1 MNSEIARIGA
11 NTEWNSKKIFDGV
24 GFPGETKFQVG
35 VDAGQT
41 IGVIID
47 ELTTAKLGK
56 GFGGALVTHPTTP
69 PSSETTQDSYTSH
82 SESPPSVQTT
92 DGVSA
97 SPGSDID
104 GDGDVDAIAIAA
116 GQNSF
121 KTFLNDGSGNFAFG
135 SKVTGAPSGAIHVS
149 HSEDPYAQNEDQA
162 LAVADIDGDG
172 DADVITQ
179 RPGVGNLHTFLN
191 DGAGNFSYG
200 QQLSGAQAHSGNDE
214 VAIEAADVD
223 GDGDVDI
230 IQKSSLSTSF
240 ITLLNDG
247 NGNFSAGTTTNI
259 SAQVA
264 SPGNS
269 VALSAGDVDGDGDI
283 DLLLEN
289 EGQTGFFSYL
299 NNGTGNFTFHTSSAT
314 SHSFS
319 GGGISLGLGDIDGDG
334 DLDVL
339 RKWLWQQQHFSFH
352 K

>member
-1 MNSEIARIGA
+1 MNLTQRPICRTHKIGA
-11 NTEWNSKKIFDGV
+11 VKCVIYGLCYADDLGIHFCGNSQSRRVIRSR
-24 GFPGETKFQVG
+24 

-69 PSSETTQDSYTSH
+69 PSAVTTQDSYTSH

-179 RPGVGNLHTFLN
+179 RPGWEIYILF
-191 DGAGNFSYG
+191 
-200 QQLSGAQAHSGNDE
+200 
-214 VAIEAADVD
+214 
-223 GDGDVDI
+223 
-230 IQKSSLSTSF
+230 
-240 ITLLNDG
+240 
-247 NGNFSAGTTTNI
+247 
-259 SAQVA
+259 
-264 SPGNS
+264 
-269 VALSAGDVDGDGDI
+269 
-283 DLLLEN
+283 
-289 EGQTGFFSYL
+289 
-299 NNGTGNFTFHTSSAT
+299 
-314 SHSFS
+314 
-319 GGGISLGLGDIDGDG
+319 
-334 DLDVL
+334 
-339 RKWLWQQQHFSFH
+339 
-352 K
+352 